1 MTAIIGSGGCSPAD
15 LAATRA
21 ALRRVAEH
29 VLAPALYQATG
40 RIDLVPSP
48 SGFRTPPFGADGRF
62 LAVDGAELVVGG
74 ASGARRTTLTTVRA
88 AADFAGVTPGAPAN
102 VYKPATPLSLD
113 EPLMIEP
120 DAARLLAEWCTLGV
134 QAMSRFAAEIPGDEP
149 SAARLW
155 PEHFDLAI
163 TAGAINYGA
172 SPGDDRFTDP
182 YLYVGPH
189 DGPPPGEP
197 AFWNAPFGAVRTI
210 DQIGSAEEGA
220 AFFRDGRARV
230 LAHVTT
236 SPTRRTP

>member
-15 LAATRA
+15 VAATRA
-21 ALRRVAEH
+21 ALHRVAEH

-48 SGFRTPPFGADGRF
+48 GGFRTPPFGADGRF

-113 EPLMIEP
+113 EPLTIEP
-120 DAARLLAEWCTLGV
+120 DAARLLAEWCTLGA
-134 QAMSRFAAEIPGDEP
+134 QAMSSFAAEIPGDEP

-230 LAHVTT
+230 LAHA
-236 SPTRRTP
+236 